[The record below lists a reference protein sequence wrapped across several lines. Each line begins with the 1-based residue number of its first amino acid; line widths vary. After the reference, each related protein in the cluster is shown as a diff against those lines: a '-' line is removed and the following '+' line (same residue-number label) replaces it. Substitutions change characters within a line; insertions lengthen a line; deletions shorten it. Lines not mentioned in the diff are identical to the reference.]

1 MKFLT
6 IYWNLYNI
14 ITFVLKASF
23 KFVIDLIR
31 FWTIFYKIGIH
42 PKSLFT
48 SLRHM
53 PCIIFYAQAIGDL
66 YILGAP
72 CVFYNYGPLSRRFGV
87 PSRLLKQVSSLEE
100 KWGENSYNQPTY
112 EEALAFGQS
121 LLCKL
126 REKSANCILIHCGKA
141 QILWHLLPLQSFLSA
156 SLIQKGGLLGWHISF
171 IGKKH
176 KKGRNNC
183 SFMLFFQAFDKRG
196 IAKLLRIWSRL
207 IKLWKSLLSDLY
219 LSRFLTSLIVGE

>member
-1 MKFLT
+1 MHLASFITMGPYQGGLGFQAASWSRFLHLRRNEEKILT
-6 IYWNLYNI
+6 INQLMKRLW
-14 ITFVLKASF
+14 
-23 KFVIDLIR
+23 
-31 FWTIFYKIGIH
+31 
-42 PKSLFT
+42 
-48 SLRHM
+48 
-53 PCIIFYAQAIGDL
+53 
-66 YILGAP
+66 
-72 CVFYNYGPLSRRFGV
+72 PLV
-87 PSRLLKQVSSLEE
+87 
-100 KWGENSYNQPTY
+100 NHCY
-112 EEALAFGQS
+112 
-121 LLCKL
+121 LCKL
-126 REKSANCILIHCGKA
+126 REKSVNCILIHCGKA